1 MLGGMK
7 TVPREILIEL
17 SEEQL
22 QQVEAIAEVEGRSRR
37 AQISRIIAEWL
48 KQETAKI
55 ESGER
60 TGKK

>member
-1 MLGGMK
+1 MPTGMR
-7 TVPREILIEL
+7 TMPREILIEL

-22 QQVEAIAEVEGRSRR
+22 RQVEAVAEVEGRSRR

-48 KQETAKI
+48 KQEAAKI

-60 TGKK
+60 VG